1 MDKPD
6 DELRRVAKY
15 LYEEVDWEL
24 VAKKMAANA
33 AKPAA
38 TAAERAAIAAEVD
51 AYIRLLERQ
60 EDGNGSHG
68 NTDYPR

>member
-6 DELRRVAKY
+6 DELKRVAKY

-24 VAKKMAANA
+24 VAKRMAATA
-33 AKPAA
+33 AKGAA

-51 AYIRLLERQ
+51 AYIRLLEQ
-60 EDGNGSHG
+60 HDNA
-68 NTDYPR
+68 DYRS